1 MTLHSRE
8 KRLAE
13 EIKAALAEILA
24 LELKDPRL
32 HQGML
37 TVSHVDLSKDLRNA
51 TVWVSLLGGGNADE
65 ALEGLRHSKGFIKR
79 LLGERVVMR
88 YMPEFAFKFDH
99 SFEHADRVNRLLKQ
113 VTGDGPPATEPQAP
127 PAEPDETDS

>member
-13 EIKAALAEILA
+13 EIKAALAEIVSQ
-24 LELKDPRL
+24 ELKDPRV

-51 TVWVSLLGGGNADE
+51 TVWVSLLGGGSAEE
-65 ALEGLRHSKGFIKR
+65 ALDGLRHSKGFIKH
-79 LLGERVVMR
+79 LLGERVIMR
-88 YMPEFAFKFDH
+88 YMPELAFKFDH

-113 VTGDGPPATEPQAP
+113 VTQDSPSATPPAP
-127 PAEPDETDS
+127 PSDPDSEAR

>member
-1 MTLHSRE
+1 M
-8 KRLAE
+8 AE
-13 EIKAALAEILA
+13 EIKAALAEIVSQ
-24 LELKDPRL
+24 ELKDPRV

-37 TVSHVDLSKDLRNA
+37 TVSHVDLSKDLQNA
-51 TVWVSLLGGGNADE
+51 TVWISLLGGGSAEE

-88 YMPEFAFKFDH
+88 YMPELAFKFDR

-113 VTGDGPPATEPQAP
+113 VAGDGASEAPSAP
-127 PAEPDETDS
+127 PADPDCEGP

>member
-13 EIKAALAEILA
+13 EIKAALAEIVSQ
-24 LELKDPRL
+24 ELKDPRV

-51 TVWVSLLGGGNADE
+51 TVWVSVLGSSNADE
-65 ALEGLRHSKGFIKR
+65 ALEGLRHSKGFIKH
-79 LLGERVVMR
+79 LLGERVIMR
-88 YMPEFAFKFDH
+88 YMPELAFKFDH

-113 VTGDGPPATEPQAP
+113 VTQDGSSDTPLPPPTDPDTQAL
-127 PAEPDETDS
+127 